1 MDLPRKNCWSI
12 AEWAGETSPDGVQHL
27 LGRAK
32 WVAPMAAT
40 TLTSSITVAVH
51 IMLLWA
57 TLIHRATGLIL
68 LLPPAI
74 GSLIAVFFVH
84 KSARMHHAVHAS
96 QRCPLM
102 DPAKG
107 TIQPQQM
114 PPTASAVLRPG
125 AHRGARSGTALIAD
139 CAAA

>member
-1 MDLPRKNCWSI
+1 MTPK
-12 AEWAGETSPDGVQHL
+12 
-27 LGRAK
+27 
-32 WVAPMAAT
+32 AAT

-57 TLIHRATGLIL
+57 TLTHRATGLIL

-96 QRCPLM
+96 QRRPLM

-107 TIQPQQM
+107 TIQQQQL
-114 PPTASAVLRPG
+114 PLPTASAVLRPS
-125 AHRGARSGTALIAD
+125 ARSGTALLAD
-139 CAAA
+139 CVGA